1 MIRGRFLAM
10 GVYVTI
16 LKDIILEGTEATAE
30 HFRIV
35 DVSAETGNGY
45 IGITDCKVTALS
57 E

>member
-1 MIRGRFLAM
+1 M